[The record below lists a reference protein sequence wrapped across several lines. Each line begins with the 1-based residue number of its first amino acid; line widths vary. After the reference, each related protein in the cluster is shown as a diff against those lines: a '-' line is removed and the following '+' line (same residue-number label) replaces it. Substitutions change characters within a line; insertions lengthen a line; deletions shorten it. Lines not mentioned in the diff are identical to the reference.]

1 VEHEPT
7 DAIPEVH
14 RLATVRYR
22 ARGPF
27 GLPAVGA
34 IEVPVRLRLLA
45 DGNFEVARADSR
57 PLGDLIERCAEELA
71 AYRAAMTREQEG
83 MRVATGRW
91 REAHPAAPPAEAPA
105 QLGSD
110 RHRREEQTRALAR
123 LAEMREQ
130 AWREGHQHPGEALQP
145 VDGAPPPGKTTS
157 SVFRVDQQQIT
168 DRINRLKR
176 LRTPLPGSPDPP
188 PPTP

>member
-1 VEHEPT
+1 MEHEPT
-7 DAIPEVH
+7 DAIPEVN

-27 GLPAVGA
+27 GLPSVGA

-45 DGNFEVARADSR
+45 DGNFEVARADGR

-71 AYRAAMTREQEG
+71 ACRAEMTREQEG
-83 MRVATGRW
+83 LRAATGRW
-91 REAHPAAPPAEAPA
+91 RKSHPAAQAEAPA
-105 QLGSD
+105 KIGSD
-110 RHRREEQTRALAR
+110 QHRRQEQTRALAR

-145 VDGAPPPGKTTS
+145 VDGAPTPGKTTS

-176 LRTPLPGSPDPP
+176 LRTPLPGSLDPP
-188 PPTP
+188 PPAP